1 MAVVQAQDMAKSD
14 QTGQQCLPSGPTKVT
29 IEGRNINL
37 SWFSSMQRPGM
48 WQRGGKQQMDPS
60 GQDSGMGGS
69 LDGTRGILDL
79 SKDVHIIQ
87 ISDTGAGS
95 AVSDQKDGA
104 TDQSGAAKDQ
114 GTIGDAAKEQGEAA
128 KDKAQDVAGK
138 AGEDQGITSPSD
150 GAKDGATDQGDAA
163 KDQGEAGD
171 ASKDGGTSDSGTT
184 GGGAHDQ
191 SDAAKDQG
199 TADEASK
206 HDGAAHDQ
214 SGAAKDQ
221 GTIGDAAK
229 EQGDAAKDG
238 AQDGAGK
245 GKDQGITSP
254 SDAKDSGTQGQDG
267 ATGGHQATDQ
277 NNAGN
282 GATDQKKTD
291 QKDGSSSDA
300 KVILVADDAS
310 GAKGS
315 DSGMS
320 GDGSTRDGDAAEN
333 NQGYDESASMKDRG
347 TDEMDQG
354 NGGSQ
359 MDGSGEHK
367 NADVNRVA
375 ADENIYSSP
384 GQDGATQGQ
393 QDMSGQSGA
402 ATGQTQNA
410 LKVMRVLDENG
421 KEIQGMSGWVL
432 YYLETDKSKPLI
444 TSHQGQW
451 VTVKGTLYPNQRTIM
466 VDSFQPSPQ
475 IAQHNMMQVTLE
487 GKNLSLCQ
495 ALQKEGASGC
505 DRSQD
510 VVLQVTKVISAGTG
524 AGMKEGGAGAGT
536 TDMTGWV
543 LHYLK
548 NDQIQQLQSHKG
560 HTVQVTG
567 TVFPQSRLIIVN
579 SIKHISGPEGTSGGQ
594 TSP

>member
-1 MAVVQAQDMAKSD
+1 MIKSKTVWWGLPLMAVLGLGLMAVVQAQDMAKSD

-104 TDQSGAAKDQ
+104 T
-114 GTIGDAAKEQGEAA
+114 
-128 KDKAQDVAGK
+128 
-138 AGEDQGITSPSD
+138 
-150 GAKDGATDQGDAA
+150 
-163 KDQGEAGD
+163 
-171 ASKDGGTSDSGTT
+171 
-184 GGGAHDQ
+184 
-191 SDAAKDQG
+191 
-199 TADEASK
+199 
-206 HDGAAHDQ
+206 DQ